1 MTGEVRNL
9 FRRFVRRHS
18 ESHQHSEAISCVAID
33 SNEGESDLETLRVC
47 VCVCLR
53 ACVCVWSTILY
64 DEKGILNRGVSL
76 DGGVVGTKVN

>member
-47 VCVCLR
+47 LL